1 MPGPV
6 DYARVL
12 GLSLADGAVEA
23 MNGEVRKA
31 RMDEPVAAAGCAI
44 GS

>member
-23 MNGEVRKA
+23 MKGDVRKA
-31 RMDEPVAAAGCAI
+31 AMDDPVAAAGCAV